1 MPAQSGVAMIF
12 KSWVDIARR
21 GATLVACMAL
31 TSASHAQSPGQA
43 VVPIYRAGY
52 SNVAYGVAPV
62 ASYNPVGF
70 GFGGYSYGGYPAY
83 GYNGNLPAAYEGFT
97 GYGSYGA
104 TTAGYPAV
112 TVVGYRGMTTIGVP
126 GGYSYYNMS
135 DTWAAVCG
143 PSGCRVVYR
152 AW

>member
-1 MPAQSGVAMIF
+1 MLM
-12 KSWVDIARR
+12 SWVRSVTR
-21 GATLVACMAL
+21 FVAVVAAL
-31 TSASHAQSPGQA
+31 LALAGEGRAQWPGQA
-43 VVPIYRAGY
+43 GVPIYRAGY

-97 GYGSYGA
+97 GYGYAGA

-112 TVVGYRGMTTIGVP
+112 TVVGYRGMTTIASP
-126 GGYSYYNMS
+126 SGYSYYNMS
-135 DTWAAVCG
+135 DTWAAACG
-143 PSGCRVVYR
+143 PYGCRVVYR
-152 AW
+152 SW